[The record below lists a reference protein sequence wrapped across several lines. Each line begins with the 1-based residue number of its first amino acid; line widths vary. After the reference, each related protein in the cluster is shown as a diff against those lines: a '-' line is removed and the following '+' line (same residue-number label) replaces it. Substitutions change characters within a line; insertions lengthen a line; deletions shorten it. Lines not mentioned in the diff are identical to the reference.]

1 LDDGKDR
8 TFQPFVE
15 ANWIHNSKEFGVS
28 MNGDNVDLDGTRN
41 IGELKAGVEGQ
52 LTKNVSLW
60 GNVGQQVGD
69 KGYSDTSAMIGI
81 KASF

>member
-1 LDDGKDR
+1 
-8 TFQPFVE
+8 
-15 ANWIHNSKEFGVS
+15 
-28 MNGDNVDLDGTRN
+28 M
-41 IGELKAGVEGQ
+41 EGQ

-60 GNVGQQVGD
+60 GNVGQQIGD